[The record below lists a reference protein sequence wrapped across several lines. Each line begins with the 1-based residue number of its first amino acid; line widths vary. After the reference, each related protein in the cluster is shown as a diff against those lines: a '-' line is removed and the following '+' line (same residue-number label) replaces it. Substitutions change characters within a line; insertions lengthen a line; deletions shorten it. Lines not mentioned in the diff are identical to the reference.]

1 MPEILKIRV
10 IIMKTRVSVIVCVI
24 LLISINVCFAA
35 ITVNDLTINGI
46 TLLSSKYD
54 DVLAKLGEPK
64 RKSVDEEGQPPLT
77 HLAYA
82 GFHAS
87 LVTPSGQVVYMMIDS
102 NDYSTV
108 RGVKIGATPYK
119 VVKAYGQPQ
128 KSIIE
133 GHVYYIYNT
142 EPASESHLVFDMTAG
157 YVSKIIIT
165 NLPLN

>member
-1 MPEILKIRV
+1 
-10 IIMKTRVSVIVCVI
+10 MKTKISVIVCV
-24 LLISINVCFAA
+24 LLLVFVNVCFAA
-35 ITVNDLTINGI
+35 ITANDLTINGV

-64 RKSVDEEGQPPLT
+64 RKSIDEEGQPPLT
-77 HLAYA
+77 HLAYV
-82 GFHAS
+82 GFQAS
-87 LVTPSGQVVYMMIDS
+87 LITASGQVVYMMIDNS
-102 NDYSTV
+102 DYSTV

-128 KSIIE
+128 KSIID

-157 YVSKIIIT
+157 YASKIIIT
-165 NLPLN
+165 NLPLK